1 MDSMIETVKKA
12 YARKKEKNP
21 NYSLRAFANF
31 LNINPTSLS
40 LYLNKKR
47 ELSPTSISKI
57 IEKLQLNTTEV
68 AQDNFVTLGVDES
81 EIISDWYYFALHSLI
96 QTRDFKNDVDWIANR
111 LSLSPKIVSLALD
124 RLCQVGLIKEDEI
137 RGYVIAVDNVRIH
150 QDVPPSKAN
159 KNQFQMLDLA
169 EKSLE
174 NDPAT
179 LRHFSGM
186 TFSTNPEKLIKAFQ
200 LINRF
205 REKLAKFLD
214 RGDNKTEVY
223 RLNIQ
228 LFPLSHRTR
237 EEGNSNL

>member
-1 MDSMIETVKKA
+1 MDSLIETIKKA

-47 ELSPTSISKI
+47 ELSPASISKI
-57 IEKLQLNTTEV
+57 IEKLELNETEV
-68 AQDNFVTLGVDES
+68 ARDNFITLGVGES
-81 EIISDWYYFALHSLI
+81 EIITDWYYFALHSLI
-96 QTRDFKNDVDWIANR
+96 QTQDFQNDVDWIAHR
-111 LSLSPKIVSLALD
+111 LSLAPKIVSLALE
-124 RLCQVGLIKEDEI
+124 RLCQIGLIAEDET

-150 QDVPPSKAN
+150 QDVPSSTAK
-159 KNQFQMLDLA
+159 KNQFQILDLA

-174 NDPAT
+174 NDPAP

-186 TFSTNPEKLIKAFQ
+186 TFSTNPKKLKKAFQ
-200 LINRF
+200 MIYKF
-205 REKLAKFLD
+205 EDKLAKFLD
-214 RGDNKTEVY
+214 RGDDKSEVY

-228 LFPLSHRTR
+228 LFPLSHRAQDDTK
-237 EEGNSNL
+237 